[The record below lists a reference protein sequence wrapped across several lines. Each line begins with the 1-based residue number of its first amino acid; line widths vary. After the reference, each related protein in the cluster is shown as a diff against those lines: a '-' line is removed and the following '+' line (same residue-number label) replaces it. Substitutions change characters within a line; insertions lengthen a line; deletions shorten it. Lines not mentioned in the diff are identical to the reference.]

1 MPLVH
6 ALVFEDILALGL
18 ISDSSARV
26 EAEWAMAAMAVCGLL
41 VTGRSLHR
49 VQDVFASQ
57 NGRYLHEVQFPLFC
71 RSAAQHLDE

>member
-18 ISDSSARV
+18 SDSSARV

-57 NGRYLHEVQFPLFC
+57 NGMYLHEVQFPLFC